1 MRHANSRRA
10 DCESLASQREKIHC
24 IAFEFRIRIPYSSST
39 PRESGVSWEDAML
52 TVSRRSLLKSA
63 VGATAAGALLK
74 SPAVLAQAAPLKL
87 KFGNDLPATHSVN
100 VRLKEAIDAI
110 TAETKGQVAI
120 SLFPNNQLGSDT
132 DMMAQLRSGA
142 LELATMPGT
151 VMSTLIPTASLTGV
165 GFAFTN
171 YDNVWSAMDGD
182 VGKFV
187 RGNIEKT
194 GLVPFEA
201 VWDNGFRQI
210 TSSTRPIKTPE
221 DLANFK
227 IRVPVVP
234 LWVSMFSALGAAPVS
249 IPLNE
254 AYSAL
259 QTKIA
264 DGQENPLAL
273 IESAKFYEVQK
284 FCSLT
289 NHAWDGFW
297 LISSGRVWKTVPKDV
312 QAVLQKH
319 FNAAAKKQRDD
330 IVKANAEYQ
339 KLLESKGLTFNTT
352 QADAFQAALAKTSF
366 YKDAKAKF
374 GDEAWSLLQKY
385 AGNIG

>member
-1 MRHANSRRA
+1 MKAL
-10 DCESLASQREKIHC
+10 D
-24 IAFEFRIRIPYSSST
+24 
-39 PRESGVSWEDAML
+39 
-52 TVSRRSLLKSA
+52 RRSVLKSVA
-63 VGATAAGALLK
+63 AAAGVVGVGEMSWPLRAR
-74 SPAVLAQAAPLKL
+74 AQVTIKL

-100 VRLKEAIDAI
+100 VRLREAVDAI
-110 TAETKGQVAI
+110 TSDTNGRVEI
-120 SLFPNNQLGSDT
+120 SLFPNSQLGSDS
-132 DMMAQLRSGA
+132 DMVSQLRSGA

-151 VMSTLIPTASLTGV
+151 VLSTLIPATSLTGV

-171 YDNVWSAMDGD
+171 YDKVWAAMDGE
-182 VGKFV
+182 VGNYI
-187 RGNIEKT
+187 RRNIEKV
-194 GLVPFEA
+194 GLVPFDA

-210 TSSTRPIKTPE
+210 TSSTRPIKTPD
-221 DLANFK
+221 DLKNFK

-234 LWVSMFSALGAAPVS
+234 LWVSMFSAFGAAAVS
-249 IPLNE
+249 IPLSE

-284 FCSLT
+284 YCSLT

-297 LISSGRVWKTVPKDV
+297 LLASGRVWRTVPQDI
-312 QAVLQKH
+312 QQVLQKH
-319 FNAAAKKQRDD
+319 FNVAARKQRDD
-330 IVKANAEYQ
+330 IVQANAEYQ
-339 KLLESKGLTFNTT
+339 KTLEMKGLTFNTT
-352 QADAFQAALAKTSF
+352 DAEVFQAALAKTTF
-366 YKDAKAKF
+366 YKDWKSKF

>member
-1 MRHANSRRA
+1 
-10 DCESLASQREKIHC
+10 
-24 IAFEFRIRIPYSSST
+24 
-39 PRESGVSWEDAML
+39 ML
-52 TVSRRSLLKSA
+52 NVSRRMLLTS
-63 VGATAAGALLK
+63 AAGAVVAGSLLK

-100 VRLKEAIDAI
+100 VRLREAIEAI
-110 TAETKGQVAI
+110 TAETSGKVTI
-120 SLFPNNQLGSDT
+120 NLFPNNQLGSDT
-132 DMMAQLRSGA
+132 DMMTQLRSGA

-171 YDNVWSAMDGD
+171 YDKVWAAMDGE
-182 VGKFV
+182 VGNFI
-187 RGNIEKT
+187 RGNIEKV
-194 GLVPFEA
+194 GLTPFQA

-234 LWVSMFSALGAAPVS
+234 LWVAMFSALGAAPVS

-273 IESAKFYEVQK
+273 IDATKFYEVQK
-284 FCSLT
+284 YCSLT
-289 NHAWDGFW
+289 SHSWDGFW
-297 LISSGRVWKTVPKDV
+297 LLANARVWRGLPPDV
-312 QAVLQKH
+312 QQVLTKH
-319 FNAAAKKQRDD
+319 FNAAGRKQRAD
-330 IVKANAEYQ
+330 ITQANIDLQ
-339 KLLESKGLTFNTT
+339 KSLETKGLVFNKV
-352 QADAFQAALAKTSF
+352 DGGAFQQALLKTTF
-366 YKDAKAKF
+366 YKDWKVKF
-374 GDEAWSLLQKY
+374 GDEAWGLLVKY
-385 AGNIG
+385 AGNLG

>member
-1 MRHANSRRA
+1 
-10 DCESLASQREKIHC
+10 
-24 IAFEFRIRIPYSSST
+24 
-39 PRESGVSWEDAML
+39 ML
-52 TVSRRSLLKSA
+52 IVSRRSLLRSA
-63 VGATAAGALLK
+63 TSVVAAGTLLK
-74 SPAVLAQAAPLKL
+74 SPAVFAQAAPLKL
-87 KFGNDLPATHSVN
+87 KFGNDLPDTHSVN
-100 VRLKEAIDAI
+100 FRLKEAIEAI
-110 TAETKGQVAI
+110 TAETNGQLAI

-132 DMMAQLRSGA
+132 DMISQLRSGA
-142 LELATMPGT
+142 LELVTMPGT
-151 VMSTLIPTASLTGV
+151 VLSTLIPTASLTGV

-171 YDNVWSAMDGD
+171 YDKVWAAMDGE
-182 VGKFV
+182 VGKFI
-187 RGNIEKT
+187 RSNIQKV

-210 TSSTRPIKTPE
+210 TSSTHPIKTPE

-234 LWVSMFSALGAAPVS
+234 LWVAMFSAFGAAPVS

-273 IESAKFYEVQK
+273 INSAKFYEVQK
-284 FCSLT
+284 YCSLT

-297 LISSGRVWKTVPKDV
+297 LLSSARIWKTIPQDV
-312 QAVLQKH
+312 QQVMQKH

-330 IVKANAEYQ
+330 IVQANAQYQ
-339 KLLESKGLTFNTT
+339 KALESSGLTFNTT
-352 QADAFQAALAKTSF
+352 QAEAFQAALAKTSF

-374 GDEAWSLLQKY
+374 GDEAWALLQKY
-385 AGNIG
+385 AGAIG

>member
-1 MRHANSRRA
+1 MRHSNSSRENAVLHGRMQM
-10 DCESLASQREKIHC
+10 LA
-24 IAFEFRIRIPYSSST
+24 
-39 PRESGVSWEDAML
+39 
-52 TVSRRSLLKSA
+52 VSRRSLLKST
-63 VGATAAGALLK
+63 VGLVAAGAVLK
-74 SPAVLAQAAPLKL
+74 SPTVLAQAAPIKL
-87 KFGNDLPATHSVN
+87 KFGNDLPDTHSVN
-100 VRLKEAIDAI
+100 GRLKKAIEAIKAK
-110 TAETKGQVAI
+110 TKGQDAI

-132 DMMAQLRSGA
+132 DMMTQLRSGA

-165 GFAFTN
+165 VFAFTS
-171 YDNVWSAMDGD
+171 YDKVWAAMDGE
-182 VGKFV
+182 VGKFI
-187 RGNIEKT
+187 RTNIEKV

-201 VWDNGFRQI
+201 MWDNGFRQI
-210 TSSTRPIKTPE
+210 TSSTHPINTPD
-221 DLANFK
+221 DLKNFK

-234 LWVSMFSALGAAPVS
+234 LWVALFSALGAAPVS

-297 LISSGRVWKTVPKDV
+297 LISSGKAWRTIPKDV
-312 QAVLQKH
+312 QEVLQKH
-319 FNAAAKKQRDD
+319 FNVAARKQRDD
-330 IVKANAEYQ
+330 IVTANADYQ
-339 KLLESKGLTFNTT
+339 KFLESKGLTFNTT
-352 QADAFQAALAKTSF
+352 NADAFQTALAKTSF
-366 YKDAKAKF
+366 YRDAKAKF
-374 GDEAWSLLQKY
+374 GNEGWTLLQKY

>member
-1 MRHANSRRA
+1 MRNPFGGRMCRDVDPDKISAFDPNDYSMYSEYEFNNRANA
-10 DCESLASQREKIHC
+10 DFHRED
-24 IAFEFRIRIPYSSST
+24 
-39 PRESGVSWEDAML
+39 VML
-52 TVSRRSLLKSA
+52 KVSRRSLLKSA
-63 VGATAAGALLK
+63 VGVVAAGSLLK

-100 VRLKEAIDAI
+100 VRLKEAIEAI
-110 TAETKGQVAI
+110 DAETKGQLAI

-132 DMMAQLRSGA
+132 DMMTQLRSGA

-151 VMSTLIPTASLTGV
+151 VLSTLIPTASLTGV
-165 GFAFTN
+165 GFAFTS
-171 YDNVWSAMDGD
+171 YDKVWAAMDGE
-182 VGKFV
+182 VGKFI
-187 RGNIEKT
+187 RGNIEKV

-201 VWDNGFRQI
+201 MWDNGFRQI
-210 TSSTRPIKTPE
+210 TSSTRPINTPD
-221 DLANFK
+221 DLKNFK

-234 LWVSMFSALGAAPVS
+234 LWVAMFSAFGAAPVS

-284 FCSLT
+284 YCSLT

-297 LISSGRVWKTVPKDV
+297 LLSSGRIWKTVPQDMQQV
-312 QAVLQKH
+312 MQKH
-319 FNAAAKKQRDD
+319 FNGAAKKQRDD
-330 IVKANAEYQ
+330 IVQANTEYR
-339 KLLESKGLTFNTT
+339 KNLESKGLTFNTT
-352 QADAFQAALAKTSF
+352 QAEAFQAALAKTSF

-374 GDEAWSLLQKY
+374 GDQAWSLLQKY

>member
-1 MRHANSRRA
+1 MRTLFICSAYGIRIQSWPFRRIPFGLASTARRA
-10 DCESLASQREKIHC
+10 HQGRAMREEMTMTRFDRRTFLKATIGAAAAASAGTQLG
-24 IAFEFRIRIPYSSST
+24 SS
-39 PRESGVSWEDAML
+39 
-52 TVSRRSLLKSA
+52 
-63 VGATAAGALLK
+63 AAR
-74 SPAVLAQAAPLKL
+74 AQGAPLKL

-100 VRLKEAIDAI
+100 VRLREAIEAI
-110 TAETKGQVAI
+110 TAETNGRLAI

-132 DMMAQLRSGA
+132 DMMSQLRSGA

-151 VMSTLIPTASLTGV
+151 VLSTLIPATSLTGL
-165 GFAFTN
+165 GFIFTS
-171 YDNVWSAMDGD
+171 YDKVWEAMDGD
-182 VGKFV
+182 VGNYI
-187 RGNIEKT
+187 RRNIEKSN
-194 GLVPFEA
+194 LVPFDA

-210 TSSTRPIKTPE
+210 TSSTRPIRTPE
-221 DLANFK
+221 DLKNFK

-234 LWVSMFSALGAAPVS
+234 LWVSMFSALGAAPTS
-249 IPLNE
+249 IPLSE

-273 IESAKFYEVQK
+273 IDVAKFYEVQK

-297 LISSGRVWKTVPKDV
+297 LLASGRVWRTVPPD
-312 QAVLQKH
+312 LQQVMAKH

-330 IVKANAEYQ
+330 IVQANTELQ
-339 KLLESKGLTFNTT
+339 KSLESKGLTFNQT
-352 QADAFQAALAKTSF
+352 DPNAFQQALAKTTF
-366 YKDAKAKF
+366 YKDWKAKF

-385 AGNIG
+385 AGAIG

>member
-1 MRHANSRRA
+1 MQAISRR
-10 DCESLASQREKIHC
+10 
-24 IAFEFRIRIPYSSST
+24 
-39 PRESGVSWEDAML
+39 V
-52 TVSRRSLLKSA
+52 LLKCA
-63 VGATAAGALLK
+63 VGVGAATAGSVLK
-74 SPAVLAQAAPLKL
+74 APAVLAQAAPVKL

-100 VRLKEAIDAI
+100 VRLNEAIDAI
-110 TAETKGQVAI
+110 TKETKGQVAI

-132 DMMAQLRSGA
+132 DMMTQLRSGA

-151 VMSTLIPTASLTGV
+151 VLSTLIPTASLTGV
-165 GFAFTN
+165 GFAFTD
-171 YDNVWSAMDGD
+171 YDKVWAAMDGE
-182 VGKFV
+182 VGKFI
-187 RGNIEKT
+187 RGSIEKV

-210 TSSTRPIKTPE
+210 TSSTRPIKAPE

-234 LWVSMFSALGAAPVS
+234 LWVAMFSAFGAAPVS

-297 LISSGRVWKTVPKDV
+297 LLSSARIWKTVPQDAQQV
-312 QAVLQKH
+312 MQKH

-339 KLLESKGLTFNTT
+339 KTLESKGLTFNTT
-352 QADAFQAALAKTSF
+352 DPKAFQAALAKTSF
-366 YKDAKAKF
+366 YKDAKTKF
-374 GDEAWSLLQKY
+374 GNDAWALLQKY

>member
-1 MRHANSRRA
+1 
-10 DCESLASQREKIHC
+10 
-24 IAFEFRIRIPYSSST
+24 
-39 PRESGVSWEDAML
+39 ML
-52 TVSRRSLLKSA
+52 TVSRRLLLKSA
-63 VGATAAGALLK
+63 VGAAAAGSLMK
-74 SPAVLAQAAPLKL
+74 TPAVLAQAAPLKF

-100 VRLKEAIDAI
+100 VRLKEAIEAI

-132 DMMAQLRSGA
+132 DMITQLRSGA

-165 GFAFTN
+165 GFAFTS
-171 YDNVWSAMDGD
+171 YDKVWAAMDGE
-182 VGKFV
+182 VGKFI
-187 RGNIEKT
+187 RGNIEKV

-210 TSSTRPIKTPE
+210 TSSTKPIKTPE

-234 LWVSMFSALGAAPVS
+234 LWVAMFSAFGAAPVS

-284 FCSLT
+284 FC
-289 NHAWDGFW
+289 
-297 LISSGRVWKTVPKDV
+297 
-312 QAVLQKH
+312 
-319 FNAAAKKQRDD
+319 NAAAKKQRDD
-330 IVKANAEYQ
+330 IVQANAEYQ
-339 KLLESKGLTFNTT
+339 KTLESKGLTFNTT

-374 GDEAWSLLQKY
+374 GNEAWTLLQKY

>member
-1 MRHANSRRA
+1 
-10 DCESLASQREKIHC
+10 
-24 IAFEFRIRIPYSSST
+24 
-39 PRESGVSWEDAML
+39 ML
-52 TVSRRSLLKSA
+52 EVSRRSLLKSA
-63 VGATAAGALLK
+63 AGLVAAGSLLK

-100 VRLKEAIDAI
+100 VRLKEAIEAI
-110 TAETKGQVAI
+110 TAETKGALEI
-120 SLFPNNQLGSDT
+120 NLFANNQLGSDT
-132 DMMAQLRSGA
+132 DMMTQLRSGA

-151 VMSTLIPTASLTGV
+151 VMSTLVPTASLTGV
-165 GFAFTN
+165 GFAFTS
-171 YDNVWSAMDGD
+171 YDKVWAAMDGE
-182 VGKFV
+182 VGKFI
-187 RGNIEKT
+187 RSNMEKV
-194 GLVPFEA
+194 GLVPFDA

-210 TSSTRPIKTPE
+210 TTSTRAINTPD
-221 DLANFK
+221 DLKNFK

-234 LWVSMFSALGAAPVS
+234 LWVSMFAAFGAAPVS

-284 FCSLT
+284 YCSLT

-297 LISSGRVWKTVPKDV
+297 LLSSARIWKTVPKEL
-312 QAVLQKH
+312 QEVLQKH

-330 IVKANAEYQ
+330 IVKANADYR
-339 KLLESKGLTFNTT
+339 KNLESKGLTFNETK
-352 QADAFQAALAKTSF
+352 ADDFQAALSKTSF

-374 GDEAWSLLQKY
+374 GDEAWALLQKY

>member
-1 MRHANSRRA
+1 
-10 DCESLASQREKIHC
+10 
-24 IAFEFRIRIPYSSST
+24 
-39 PRESGVSWEDAML
+39 ML
-52 TVSRRSLLKSA
+52 TVSRRTLLRSA
-63 VGATAAGALLK
+63 VGGVAAASLLQ
-74 SPAVLAQAAPLKL
+74 SPAVLAQGAPLKL
-87 KFGNDLPATHSVN
+87 KFGNDLPVTHSVN
-100 VRLKEAIDAI
+100 VRLKEAIEAI
-110 TAETKGQVAI
+110 AAETGGKVTI
-120 SLFPNNQLGSDT
+120 NLFPNNQLGSDT
-132 DMMAQLRSGA
+132 DMMTQLRSGA

-171 YDNVWSAMDGD
+171 YDKVWAAMDGE
-182 VGKFV
+182 VGNFI
-187 RGNIEKT
+187 RGNIEKV
-194 GLVPFEA
+194 GLTPFQA

-234 LWVSMFSALGAAPVS
+234 LWVAMFSALGAAPVS

-289 NHAWDGFW
+289 NHSWDGFW
-297 LISSGRVWKTVPKDV
+297 LISSGKIWKTLPKDV
-312 QAVLQKH
+312 QEVLQKH

-330 IVKANAEYQ
+330 IVKANADYQ
-339 KLLESKGLTFNTT
+339 KVLEAKGLTFNTT
-352 QADAFQAALAKTSF
+352 NAEAFQAALAKTSF

-374 GDEAWSLLQKY
+374 GNEAWTLLQKY

>member
-1 MRHANSRRA
+1 M
-10 DCESLASQREKIHC
+10 
-24 IAFEFRIRIPYSSST
+24 
-39 PRESGVSWEDAML
+39 
-52 TVSRRSLLKSA
+52 
-63 VGATAAGALLK
+63 
-74 SPAVLAQAAPLKL
+74 
-87 KFGNDLPATHSVN
+87 
-100 VRLKEAIDAI
+100 RLKEAIEAI
-110 TAETKGQVAI
+110 AAETSGKVTI
-120 SLFPNNQLGSDT
+120 NLFPNNQLGSDT
-132 DMMAQLRSGA
+132 DMMTQLRSGA

-171 YDNVWSAMDGD
+171 YDKVWAAMDGE
-182 VGKFV
+182 VGKFI
-187 RGNIEKT
+187 RGNIEKV
-194 GLVPFEA
+194 GLAPFEA

-234 LWVSMFSALGAAPVS
+234 LWVAMFSAFGAAPVS

-297 LISSGRVWKTVPKDV
+297 LISSGKVWKTIPKDV
-312 QAVLQKH
+312 QEVLQKH

-330 IVKANAEYQ
+330 IVQANADYQ
-339 KLLESKGLTFNTT
+339 KTLELKGLTFNTT
-352 QADAFQAALAKTSF
+352 KRKPSRQHSPRRRSTRMPRPSSATRPGPCCRNTPATSVDGHADSGGNQRRRRATPDDRSGAAPCKNPNNGLARSSRLPRH
-366 YKDAKAKF
+366 Y
-374 GDEAWSLLQKY
+374 
-385 AGNIG
+385 